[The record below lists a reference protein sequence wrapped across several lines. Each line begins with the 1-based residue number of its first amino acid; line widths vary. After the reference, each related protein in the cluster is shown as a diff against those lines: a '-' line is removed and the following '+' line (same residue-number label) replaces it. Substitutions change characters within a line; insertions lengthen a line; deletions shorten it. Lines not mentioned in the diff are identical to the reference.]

1 MDSPNHSTVL
11 LVNRNLRGITSLVED
26 DICIQGGLTY
36 VSDEF
41 MGRWKSENDRP
52 TLYRAF
58 TETASYVTRYFL

>member
-11 LVNRNLRGITSLVED
+11 LVNRHLRGITSLVED
-26 DICIQGGLTY
+26 NICVQGGLTY
-36 VSDEF
+36 VSYES
-41 MGRWKSENDRP
+41 MGGWKSENDHP